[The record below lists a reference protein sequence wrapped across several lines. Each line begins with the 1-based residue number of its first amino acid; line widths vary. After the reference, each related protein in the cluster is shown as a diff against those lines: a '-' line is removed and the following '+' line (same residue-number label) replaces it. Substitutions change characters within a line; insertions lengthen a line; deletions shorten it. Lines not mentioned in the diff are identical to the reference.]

1 MALIRKRYSSFG
13 REERPSGIRALIK
26 ADTLVIRAIAFALC
40 AMIFLLIVQITHK
53 NSPAETANIDSVAVT
68 PKK

>member
-13 REERPSGIRALIK
+13 REERPSGIRALVK
-26 ADTLVIRAIAFALC
+26 ADTFFVRVIAFGLC
-40 AMIFLLIVQITHK
+40 ALIFLLIVQVTHK
-53 NSPAETANIDSVAVT
+53 NPASESANKDSVSVS